1 MKLAGL
7 VARQIRDSFT
17 IFIGK
22 PQKKRSYS
30 SDPGKGLM
38 VGFYEH
44 GNEP

>member
-7 VARQIRDSFT
+7 VARHITDSFT
-17 IFIGK
+17 VFIGK
-22 PQKKRSYS
+22 AQKKRTYS
-30 SDPGKGLM
+30 SDPGNGLM

>member
-7 VARQIRDSFT
+7 LARQIRNSFT
-17 IFIGK
+17 ILIGK
-22 PQKKRSYS
+22 LKKKIFYS